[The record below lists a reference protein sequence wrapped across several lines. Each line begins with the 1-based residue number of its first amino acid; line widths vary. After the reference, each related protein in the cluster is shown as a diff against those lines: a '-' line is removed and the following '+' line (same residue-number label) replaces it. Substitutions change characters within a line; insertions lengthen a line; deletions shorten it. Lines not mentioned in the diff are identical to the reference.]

1 MMIEDKI
8 VKRSR
13 GGDASALTE
22 TDILDV
28 KEYLR
33 DVRHRYQYAQTLCQ
47 RAERYRE
54 MAMRATGRMDAVR
67 LSGTSRRSKVED
79 NVLAMVDVQM
89 ELKKEIDALMA
100 ETKRAEKLISHLQ
113 DRKLRSVLQM
123 RYLCGM
129 TWEEIAQK
137 MQYTLRWVHQL
148 HRKAIRQL
156 AKKKA
161 L

>member
-1 MMIEDKI
+1 MNEDKI

-13 GGDASALTE
+13 GGDASALT
-22 TDILDV
+22 DISDV

-33 DVRHRYQYAQTLCQ
+33 EVRHRYQYAQTLCQ

-54 MAMRATGRMDAVR
+54 MATRATGRMDALR

-79 NVLAMVDVQM
+79 NVLALMDVHK
-89 ELKKEIDALMA
+89 ELKEEVDALMQ
-100 ETKRAEKLISHLQ
+100 ETKKAEKLIARLKDS
-113 DRKLRSVLQM
+113 KLRTVLHM

-129 TWEEIAQK
+129 TWEEIAEK
-137 MQYTLRWVHQL
+137 MQYTLRWTHQL
-148 HRKAIRQL
+148 HREAIHQL
-156 AKKKA
+156 EQKKA

>member
-1 MMIEDKI
+1 MMNEDKI

-13 GGDASALTE
+13 GGDASALT
-22 TDILDV
+22 DISDV

-33 DVRHRYQYAQTLCQ
+33 EVRHRYQYAQTLCQ

-54 MAMRATGRMDAVR
+54 MATRATGRMDALR

-79 NVLAMVDVQM
+79 NVLALVDVHR
-89 ELKKEIDALMA
+89 ELKEEIDALMQ
-100 ETKRAEKLISHLQ
+100 ETKKAEKLIAKLKDS
-113 DRKLRSVLQM
+113 KLRTVLHM

-129 TWEEIAQK
+129 TWEEIAEK
-137 MQYTLRWVHQL
+137 MQYTLRWTHQL
-148 HRKAIRQL
+148 HRKAIHQL
-156 AKKKA
+156 EQKKA